1 MIQYYN
7 EDFED
12 IPFNELNEDFLDD
25 FNPDDAKQSSKIVI
39 DKAEE
44 EPFNREDY
52 KHNFRIGC
60 ERKALRPGGQLMRG
74 QSMKTKVELYNR
86 LLERI
91 LVPYLDGMRY
101 IEDYRAG
108 WEPTWSKDDF
118 TPIENTVDFFMDEE
132 RFRKDISFV
141 VYFNTYE
148 NLRLKRIIWIL
159 EQFWN
164 VTQILAKF
172 DQFVSVHTHYTMDD
186 WISSE
191 SYWYGI
197 DVHRAVEHTFFE
209 KTKEEKTV
217 RHFVSLFNKSKEVQ
231 KEFKEMFKKRK
242 DSENFMNS
250 NYHKSS
256 FISIFKNPEDFSNG
270 KMSIEQ
276 KPLAAGEYDYK
287 RRVVFRILKN
297 ATVRVQYS
305 YTDPTIEFLVEG
317 TLELWNP
324 FSPDDYYRRNEE
336 FGTKRLA
343 ENFQH
348 NEVVI
353 LPEFRCMPRKKDAI
367 NVSLHGRNINTLI
380 VRCSDEYIEDVEH
393 LKAIINLKGIEN
405 VNEIKWQVEENE

>member
-1 MIQYYN
+1 MIQYN
-7 EDFED
+7 DDFED
-12 IPFNELNEDFLDD
+12 VPFNELNEDFLDD
-25 FNPDDAKQSSKIVI
+25 FSPEDAKQSSKIVI

-52 KHNFRIGC
+52 KHNFKIGC
-60 ERKALRPGGQLMRG
+60 ERKTLRPGGELMHG

-118 TPIENTVDFFMDEE
+118 TLIENTVDFFMDEE

-148 NLRLKRIIWIL
+148 NLKLKRIIWIL

-164 VTQILAKF
+164 VAQILAKF
-172 DQFVSVHTHYTMDD
+172 DQFVSVQSHYTMDN

-197 DVHRAVEHTFFE
+197 DVHRAVEYTFFE

-217 RHFVSLFNKSKEVQ
+217 RHFISLFNKSKEVQ

-242 DSENFMNS
+242 DGENFMNS
-250 NYHKSS
+250 SYHKSS
-256 FISIFKNPEDFSNG
+256 FISIFKNPEDFING

-305 YTDPTIEFLVEG
+305 YIDPTIEFLVEG

-324 FSPDDYYRRNEE
+324 FSQDDYYRRNQE

-343 ENFQH
+343 EKFQH

-367 NVSLHGRNINTLI
+367 EVSLYGRNINTLI
-380 VRCSDEYIEDVEH
+380 VRCTDEYIEDVEH
-393 LKAIINLKGIEN
+393 LKAVINLKGIEN
-405 VNEIKWQVEENE
+405 VNEIKWAVEENE